1 MLLNEYDTGKSKF
14 KLKITIN
21 LVRNKTTIDQI
32 VMQGSGNM
40 VAFKIKGQWFL
51 PQAGAFFSK
60 IRKLLGYH
68 QIEFVKSLFRIHGND
83 LSMSL
88 SKKLKITEI

>member
-1 MLLNEYDTGKSKF
+1 MLVNEYDIGKSKF
-14 KLKITIN
+14 KIKNTII
-21 LVRNKTTIDQI
+21 LVRNKTNIVQT
-32 VMQGSGNM
+32 VMQGSGKM
-40 VAFKIKGQWFL
+40 VAFKIKGHWFL

>member
-14 KLKITIN
+14 KLKITID

-40 VAFKIKGQWFL
+40 VAFKIKGHWFL

>member
-1 MLLNEYDTGKSKF
+1 
-14 KLKITIN
+14 
-21 LVRNKTTIDQI
+21 
-32 VMQGSGNM
+32 M
-40 VAFKIKGQWFL
+40 VAFKIKGHWFL